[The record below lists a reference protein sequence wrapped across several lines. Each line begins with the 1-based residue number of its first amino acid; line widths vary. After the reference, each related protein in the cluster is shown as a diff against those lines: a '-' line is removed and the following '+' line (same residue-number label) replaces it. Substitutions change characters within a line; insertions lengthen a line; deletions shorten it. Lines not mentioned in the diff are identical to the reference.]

1 MMPIRDLFALKTPF
15 LFHGRSCNFS
25 LLGFVSTPRLEERSM
40 RKSIAAVAVVAAAS
54 MAVVGLAPAASAA
67 DGVATAKAIVAKYSK
82 NPTSLGNLPVIGKP
96 IPKGKY
102 VIAMTGDSDAAIT
115 LNNFLVQ
122 AGKLLGWRMEAVQ
135 AKSTIEDQRKV
146 LAQAIAKKPD
156 GIAISGLEPE
166 SYGDLF
172 KAADKANIVIMCSAC
187 LAAPYAAV
195 KDTHVAGPKMLD
207 LWGQMIA
214 AFAVANVKGTPDVQA
229 FGLSVYPVL
238 VRYDKSFEKNLKKLS
253 PKAKYK
259 FNELDFSPGQIG
271 NAYKANP
278 TTNFMSSDLGDFA
291 LGWPQQLFTVGAI
304 PGQKPLIGGLT
315 AGKAAI
321 QALKDKT
328 ENAWTAYSLP
338 IVGYSV
344 IDSFARLWTNTPF
357 AKADLPTQILT
368 QKNVGSAVIDA
379 EGNYVGVKDF
389 QAQFKK
395 IWGLK

>member
-1 MMPIRDLFALKTPF
+1 
-15 LFHGRSCNFS
+15 
-25 LLGFVSTPRLEERSM
+25 M
-40 RKSIAAVAVVAAAS
+40 RKSLAAAALVVSAS
-54 MAVVGLAPAASAA
+54 MAVVGLAPAATAA
-67 DGVATAKAIVAKYSK
+67 DGVTVAKAIVAKYSK
-82 NPTSLGNLPVIGKP
+82 NPTSIGNIPVIGKP

-102 VIAMTGDSDAAIT
+102 VIAITGDSDAAIT
-115 LNNFLVQ
+115 LNKFQVQ
-122 AGKLLGWRMEAVQ
+122 AGQLLGWKMEALQ
-135 AKSTIEDQRKV
+135 AKSTIEDQRAV
-146 LAQAIAKKPD
+146 LSQAIAKKPD

-172 KAADKANIVIMCSAC
+172 KQAKTAGIDIICSAC
-187 LAAPYAAV
+187 LAAPYGAV
-195 KDTHVAGPKMLD
+195 LDTHVAGPKMLD

-214 AFAVANVKGTPDVQA
+214 AFAVANVKGTPNVQA

-238 VRYDKSFEKNLKKLS
+238 VRYDKSFEKNLKLLS
-253 PKAKYK
+253 PKASYK

-271 NAYKANP
+271 NTYKANP
-278 TTNFMSSDLGDFA
+278 NTNFMSSDLGDFA
-291 LGWPQQLFTVGAI
+291 LGWPQQLFTVGAT

-315 AGKAAI
+315 AGKSAI

-328 ENAWTAYSLP
+328 ENAWTGYSLP

-344 IDSFARLWTNTPF
+344 IDSFARLWTNTAF

-368 QKNVGSAVIDA
+368 QKNIGSAVIDA
-379 EGNYVGVKDF
+379 DGNYVGVKDY

>member
-1 MMPIRDLFALKTPF
+1 
-15 LFHGRSCNFS
+15 
-25 LLGFVSTPRLEERSM
+25 M
-40 RKSIAAVAVVAAAS
+40 RKSIAAVAVVVAAS

-115 LNNFLVQ
+115 LNNFQVQ
-122 AGKLLGWRMEAVQ
+122 AGKLLGWKMEAMQ

-172 KAADKANIVIMCSAC
+172 KVADKAGIVIMCSAC

-238 VRYDKSFEKNLKKLS
+238 VRYDKSFEKNLKLLS

-278 TTNFMSSDLGDFA
+278 STNFISSDLGDFA
-291 LGWPQQLFTVGAI
+291 LGWPQQLFTVGAT

-315 AGKAAI
+315 AGKSAI
-321 QALKDKT
+321 QSLKDKT
-328 ENAWTAYSLP
+328 ENAWTGYSLP

-344 IDSFARLWTNTPF
+344 IDNFARYWTKTPL

-368 QKNVGSAVIDA
+368 QKNIGSAVLDA
-379 EGNYVGVKDF
+379 DGNYVGVKDYV
-389 QAQFKK
+389 AQFKK

>member
-1 MMPIRDLFALKTPF
+1 
-15 LFHGRSCNFS
+15 
-25 LLGFVSTPRLEERSM
+25 M

-82 NPTSLGNLPVIGKP
+82 NPTSLGNIPVIGKP

-102 VIAMTGDSDAAIT
+102 VITITNTTDAAVT
-115 LNNFLVQ
+115 LNDNIVQ
-122 AGKLLGWRMEAVQ
+122 AGKLLGWKMEALQ
-135 AKSTIEDQRKV
+135 AEQSLEGQRKA
-146 LAQAIAKKPD
+146 LASAIQKKPN
-156 GIAISGLEPE
+156 GIAVSGMEPE
-166 SYGDLF
+166 SYGDLYKQA
-172 KAADKANIVIMCSAC
+172 KAAGIAVICSAC
-187 LAAPYAAV
+187 LAAPGNGLV
-195 KDTHVAGPKMLD
+195 DTHVSGPKMLD

-229 FGLSVYPVL
+229 FGLSLYPVL
-238 VRYDKSFEKNLKKLS
+238 VRYDTAFKKNLMKLS
-253 PKAKYK
+253 PKAKYA
-259 FNELDFSPGQIG
+259 FTELTFQPGQIG

-278 TTNFMSSDLGDFA
+278 TTNFISSDLGDFA
-291 LGWPQQLFTVGAI
+291 LDWPQQLFTVGAT

-328 ENAWTAYSLP
+328 ENAWTGYSLP

-368 QKNVGSAVIDA
+368 QKNVGTAVIDA
-379 EGNYVGVKDF
+379 QGNYVGVKDF